1 MENRVFYVTEE
12 EEGERIDKYLSAISD
27 NLSRSFIQ
35 KLIKDEMVTVHQ
47 KVVKANYIVSS
58 GDEITLIV
66 PDLIIPEVIPEEIPL
81 DILYED
87 QDIIVVNKPKEMV
100 VHPAAG
106 HYSGT
111 LCNALLYHCK
121 QELSGINGVLRPGI
135 VHRIDMDT
143 TGALVAF

>member
-66 PDLIIPEVIPEEIPL
+66 PDL
-81 DILYED
+81 
-87 QDIIVVNKPKEMV
+87 
-100 VHPAAG
+100 
-106 HYSGT
+106 
-111 LCNALLYHCK
+111 
-121 QELSGINGVLRPGI
+121 
-135 VHRIDMDT
+135 
-143 TGALVAF
+143 